1 MTEAERYLLVTY
13 LKFKFIYLNYI
24 MFFICCFFA
33 LGKGGKIIPSK
44 GKGFGGKGAKPRG
57 NELKSKDQ
65 ILKARHRKE
74 ITMQRQNKG
83 KLKGKGGRGKP
94 SRRK

>member
-1 MTEAERYLLVTY
+1 
-13 LKFKFIYLNYI
+13 

-33 LGKGGKIIPSK
+33 LGKGRKIVPPK
-44 GKGFGGKGAKPRG
+44 GKGFGGKGVKPRG

-74 ITMQRQNKG
+74 MTMKRQNKG
-83 KLKGKGGRGKP
+83 KKLKGKGGGGKP

>member
-1 MTEAERYLLVTY
+1 M
-13 LKFKFIYLNYI
+13 FCIY
-24 MFFICCFFA
+24 CFFA
-33 LGKGGKIIPSK
+33 LGKGGKSVSPK

-74 ITMQRQNKG
+74 TTMQRQNKG

>member
-1 MTEAERYLLVTY
+1 MHVLYLLF
-13 LKFKFIYLNYI
+13 L
-24 MFFICCFFA
+24 A
-33 LGKGGKIIPSK
+33 LGKGGKNFTPK
-44 GKGFGGKGAKPRG
+44 GKGFAGKGAKPRG

-74 ITMQRQNKG
+74 VTMQRQNKG

-94 SRRK
+94 NRKK